1 MDMDTIIPLNIM
13 ERRSLIV
20 EREHTA
26 KELGSGSV
34 EVLATPMLIALMEAA
49 ALDAVQG
56 YLAEGWTTVGTR
68 VEVEHMRATPLGG
81 RVTAEATLI
90 KRADRVLEFTV
101 LAWDGF
107 GAVGQ
112 GIHTRVLIDR
122 DRFMAKLRSES

>member
-1 MDMDTIIPLNIM
+1 MDALIPLNVT

-26 KELGSGSV
+26 KQLGSGSV

-49 ALDAVQG
+49 ALEAVQG

-68 VEVEHMRATPLGG
+68 VEMEHMRATPLGG

-101 LAWDGF
+101 QAWDGF

-112 GIHTRVLIDR
+112 GTHTRVIIDR
-122 DRFMAKLRSES
+122 DRFMAKLKPNP

>member
-1 MDMDTIIPLNIM
+1 MDALIPLNAA

-26 KELGSGSV
+26 RELGSGSV

-56 YLAEGWTTVGTR
+56 FLAEGWTTVGTR
-68 VEVEHMRATPLGG
+68 IEMEHMRATPLGG
-81 RVTAEATLI
+81 SVTAEATLV

-101 LAWDGF
+101 QAWDGR

-112 GIHTRVLIDR
+112 GTHTRVIIDR
-122 DRFMAKLRSES
+122 DRFMARMKPKT

>member
-1 MDMDTIIPLNIM
+1 MDSLIRLNAT
-13 ERRSLIV
+13 ERRSLVV

-56 YLAEGWTTVGTR
+56 FLAEGWTTVGTR

-81 RVTAEATLI
+81 RVTAEAVLV

-101 LAWDGF
+101 QAWDGL

-112 GIHTRVLIDR
+112 GTHTRVIIDR
-122 DRFMAKLRSES
+122 DKFMARLKPRP

>member
-1 MDMDTIIPLNIM
+1 MDALIPLNVT

-26 KELGSGSV
+26 KQLGSGSV

-90 KRADRVLEFTV
+90 KRTDRALEFAV
-101 LAWDGF
+101 QAWDGF

-112 GIHTRVLIDR
+112 GTHTRVLIER

>member
-1 MDMDTIIPLNIM
+1 
-13 ERRSLIV
+13 
-20 EREHTA
+20 
-26 KELGSGSV
+26 
-34 EVLATPMLIALMEAA
+34 MLIALMEAA

-101 LAWDGF
+101 QAWDGF

-112 GIHTRVLIDR
+112 GTHTRVIIDR
-122 DRFMAKLRSES
+122 DRFMAKLKPNP

>member
-1 MDMDTIIPLNIM
+1 MDALIPLNVT

-26 KELGSGSV
+26 EELGSGSV
-34 EVLATPMLIALMEAA
+34 QVLATPMLIALMEAA

-101 LAWDGF
+101 QAWDGF

-112 GIHTRVLIDR
+112 GTHTRVIIDR
-122 DRFMAKLRSES
+122 GRVMAKLKPNP

>member
-1 MDMDTIIPLNIM
+1 MDALIPLNATV
-13 ERRSLIV
+13 RRSLIV

-26 KELGSGSV
+26 AELGSGSV
-34 EVLATPMLIALMEAA
+34 DVLATPMLIALMEAA

-56 YLAEGWTTVGTR
+56 FLAEGWTTVGTR

-81 RVTAEATLI
+81 SVTAEATLI

-101 LAWDGF
+101 RAWDGS

-112 GIHTRVLIDR
+112 GTHTRVIIER
-122 DRFMAKLRSES
+122 DRFMAGLKPRS

>member
-1 MDMDTIIPLNIM
+1 MDALIPLNVT

-26 KELGSGSV
+26 EELGSGSV
-34 EVLATPMLIALMEAA
+34 QVLATPMLIALMEAA

-101 LAWDGF
+101 QAWDGF

-112 GIHTRVLIDR
+112 GTHTRVIIDR
-122 DRFMAKLRSES
+122 GRFMAKLKPNP

>member
-1 MDMDTIIPLNIM
+1 MDMDALIPLNVT

-26 KELGSGSV
+26 KQLGSGSV

-90 KRADRVLEFTV
+90 KRGDQVLEFTV
-101 LAWDGF
+101 QAWDSF

-112 GIHTRVLIDR
+112 GTHTRVIIDR
-122 DRFMAKLRSES
+122 DRFMSKLKPNP

>member
-1 MDMDTIIPLNIM
+1 MDMDALIPLNVT

-26 KELGSGSV
+26 KQLGSGSV

-49 ALDAVQG
+49 ALDAVQS

-68 VEVEHMRATPLGG
+68 VEMEHMRATPLGG

-90 KRADRVLEFTV
+90 KRGDQVLEFTV
-101 LAWDGF
+101 QAWDSF

-112 GIHTRVLIDR
+112 GTHTRVIIDR
-122 DRFMAKLRSES
+122 DRFMAKLKPNP

>member
-1 MDMDTIIPLNIM
+1 MDALIPLNAT

-49 ALDAVQG
+49 ALDTVQG
-56 YLAEGWTTVGTR
+56 FLAEGWTTVGTR

-81 RVTAEATLI
+81 RVTAEAVLV
-90 KRADRVLEFTV
+90 KRSDRVLEFTV
-101 LAWDGF
+101 QAWDAF

-112 GIHTRVLIDR
+112 GTHTRVIIDR
-122 DRFMAKLRSES
+122 DKFMAGLKPRP

>member
-1 MDMDTIIPLNIM
+1 MDALIPLNAT

-20 EREHTA
+20 GLEHTA

-56 YLAEGWTTVGTR
+56 FLAEGWTTVGTR
-68 VEVEHMRATPLGG
+68 IDVEHMRATPLGG
-81 RVTAEATLI
+81 RVTAEAVLV

-101 LAWDGF
+101 QAWDGL

-112 GIHTRVLIDR
+112 GTHTRVIIDR
-122 DRFMAKLRSES
+122 DKFMAGLKPDP